1 MIDFVNAAG
10 ERIQLSIALKN
21 IARSMS
27 LGIQQRSKE
36 NRKLW
41 PSVPQDIIGKSE
53 EKGNVC
59 LSNLIALIV
68 SSNSQFDI
76 DGSVKLS

>member
-1 MIDFVNAAG
+1 
-10 ERIQLSIALKN
+10 
-21 IARSMS
+21 MS

-41 PSVPQDIIGKSE
+41 PSLPQNIIGKSE

-59 LSNLIALIV
+59 LSNLIALIA